1 VNQQP
6 YKWLIELAVVL
17 VVLAFVFLLIGF
29 KNSLW
34 IWLALGGV
42 CAYVL
47 GMLLGV
53 QALWRG
59 NKRD

>member
-1 VNQQP
+1 MDEQP

-17 VVLAFVFLLIGF
+17 VVLAFVFLLTGF
-29 KNSLW
+29 KSGLW
-34 IWLALGGV
+34 VWLALGGV